1 MLTEIMQ
8 YADPENY
15 PSALNVPRNAAAPS
29 PDISRTLPPTIG
41 AEAPAAGST
50 TDDSSEI
57 RAAHR
62 HLHCTP
68 QPRQPCRTRL
78 LPRRT
83 GLYLPYSFIQWSGLR
98 KAALVE

>member
-41 AEAPAAGST
+41 AEVPAAGST

-57 RAAHR
+57 EPPIGTSIARRSRGSRAERASS
-62 HLHCTP
+62 LAAP
-68 QPRQPCRTRL
+68 VGIP
-78 LPRRT
+78 
-83 GLYLPYSFIQWSGLR
+83 PYSSIQWLALR
-98 KAALVE
+98 P